1 MSVASS
7 ACDFTRVLHTTPP
20 MGAPNDATHAV
31 TGREVL
37 ARTTSVICCT
47 HGNMSRG
54 LARTTA
60 VREKRY
66 MAGLLRGVRSLQLRC
81 FKASRHG
88 M

>member
-1 MSVASS
+1 
-7 ACDFTRVLHTTPP
+7 

-37 ARTTSVICCT
+37 PRTTSVICCT

-66 MAGLLRGVRSLQLRC
+66 MAWAPSMGEVPAAAVHHTEQRG
-81 FKASRHG
+81 